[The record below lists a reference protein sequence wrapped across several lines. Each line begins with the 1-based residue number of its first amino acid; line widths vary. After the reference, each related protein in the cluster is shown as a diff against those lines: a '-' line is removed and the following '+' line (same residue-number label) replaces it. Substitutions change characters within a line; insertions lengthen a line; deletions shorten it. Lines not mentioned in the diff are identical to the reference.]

1 MEKQMEGAAL
11 VNALGEFEV
20 MELEEHRLR
29 DVRGGVPPSCGD
41 NCECNSTIGC
51 GPDVNIPC

>member
-1 MEKQMEGAAL
+1 MKKQHQTDLAATL
-11 VNALGEFEV
+11 HSFEV
-20 MELEEHRLR
+20 IELEEWRLH
-29 DVRGGVPPSCGD
+29 DVRGGERECGN